1 MTFQIINTADP
12 NFPVNLFTSEEDM
25 EEDTAE
31 IGDSNWIALS
41 CCSYG
46 TYPIAIDSIWEADL
60 EE

>member
-1 MTFQIINTADP
+1 MACKTINAAES

-31 IGDSNWIALS
+31 IDDSNWIPLM

-46 TYPIAIDSIWEADL
+46 TYPIAIDSIWETEDD
-60 EE
+60 E

>member
-1 MTFQIINTADP
+1 MACKIINAAESS
-12 NFPVNLFTSEEDM
+12 FPVNLFTSEEDM

-31 IGDSNWIALS
+31 IGDSNWIPLI

-46 TYPIAIDSIWEADL
+46 TYAFAIDSIWEADL

>member
-1 MTFQIINTADP
+1 MACKIINAAES

-31 IGDSNWIALS
+31 IGDSNWIPLM

-46 TYPIAIDSIWEADL
+46 TYPVAIDSIWETEDD
-60 EE
+60 E

>member
-1 MTFQIINTADP
+1 MACKIINAAEP

-31 IGDSNWIALS
+31 IGDSNWIPLM

-46 TYPIAIDSIWEADL
+46 SYAFSIDSIWED
-60 EE
+60 EEDE

>member
-1 MTFQIINTADP
+1 MEFQTITAAEP

-31 IGDSNWIALS
+31 IGASNWIPLS

-46 TYPIAIDSIWEADL
+46 TYPIAIDSIWEV
-60 EE
+60 EEDE